1 MHQIIPTPGNTIFSE
16 FLWFWVFEDLTSQ
29 GVIPRNPLHFTCH
42 SDYGHATRTS
52 FPSMPRDAATERPRE
67 PGPEWAEETAQVER
81 PRMLM
86 GPGPRGLK
94 NHLFISS
101 RWPFHL
107 REVGAELNHEVWEWL
122 KKSWGATGS
131 HAAADVLPHG
141 QVNFTSRDWSG
152 PRYPFWNAGCWRADH
167 LGMKPAW

>member
-1 MHQIIPTPGNTIFSE
+1 M
-16 FLWFWVFEDLTSQ
+16 FEDLKSQ
-29 GVIPRNPLHFTCH
+29 GCNSQEPPACHVPIGRTTVTRHGLHFPACLE
-42 SDYGHATRTS
+42 TRRLNC
-52 FPSMPRDAATERPRE
+52 PRK
-67 PGPEWAEETAQVER
+67 PGPEWAEETAKVEW

-101 RWPFHL
+101 RWLFHL
-107 REVGAELNHEVWEWL
+107 CEVGAELNHEAWEWL

-152 PRYPFWNAGCWRADH
+152 PRYPFWNPGCRRAGH